1 MGISSVNLSDENNS
15 QLNNALKKAGI
26 RKELFQFTEQLPV
39 TLSDQIAEMFDPKY
53 KGNLLNELLINFSF
67 TIF

>member
-1 MGISSVNLSDENNS
+1 MGISSVNLSGENNS

-26 RKELFQFTEQLPV
+26 RKELFQFTEQLPI

-53 KGNLLNELLINFSF
+53 KGNLN
-67 TIF
+67 